1 MSLLRRYLPETFS
14 ALAPL
19 IVFWKLI
26 IGGQVL
32 YWGLPSLQFVP
43 WRMLVNDSL
52 RAGTMPLWT
61 DLLGMGAPLLANH
74 QSAVFYPPNLLSLI
88 IEPSIGISILAVLH
102 LSFASVGMVRL
113 ARRVGLGD
121 FGAAVVGITFG
132 LSQYL
137 PARLWFI
144 SINNAMAWLPWIVL
158 ATDSLTSNSKPPTSN
173 LQPPTSNFQ
182 SPISNLQS
190 LIPNHQSLIL
200 SALIALQLFA
210 GHAQSSFYTLLIAA
224 AWLCWRSLKPK
235 QEIYRSLDD
244 LNKAGISNLQS
255 LILNLF
261 KFSLAILFALCLT
274 AVQLIPTYELLRET
288 PRASSADYDFVMTY
302 SLWGWRLLTA
312 IAPDLFGH
320 PADGNYWGYATY
332 WEDAIYL
339 GIMPLMFA
347 LYALITARRN
357 KKIHLGDIVFLFA
370 LLIISVELA
379 LGGNTPI
386 FPFFYRYVP
395 GFNFFQA
402 PARMLVGYTFAVSLL
417 AGIGADQWKESNR
430 KRYWS
435 RLGIAGS
442 FAMIILGIVGAATL
456 TDVRPLTIATSLI
469 GVAAVSAVTFI
480 LTLNQPTAPK
490 RWYVFTILFIAVD
503 LGISAMRLNPTID
516 SSFYSLAPSESFSS
530 RTYQYDQDEY
540 RVKFKEYVTF
550 KNFYSLTPQ
559 QIRDTFLPNIT
570 VLNKIESANNF
581 DPLLTERYVNFVK
594 AMEQNPRLLDL
605 ADVQTIIK
613 PMRLISPRLDSKA
626 SRLRVTSQS
635 QIVSSPQE
643 SLAAISSPT
652 FDPDSTLILE
662 LPRTTQY
669 GIRITN
675 YQLPITTYQD
685 AYLLLSDSYYP
696 GWRVLVDNQPSQLF
710 IADHLFRAVFVP
722 KGEHTITFE
731 YAPLS
736 FTIGLIISGVALLF
750 WITFWLVRYKK

>member
-1 MSLLRRYLPETFS
+1 MKRHLPETFS
-14 ALAPL
+14 FLAPL
-19 IVFWKLI
+19 IAFWKLI

-32 YWGLPSLQFVP
+32 YWGLPSLQFIP
-43 WRMLVNDSL
+43 WRILVNDSL
-52 RAGTMPLWT
+52 RAGTLPLWT

-88 IEPSIGISILAVLH
+88 IEPSIAISILAVLH
-102 LSFASVGMVRL
+102 LSFAGVGMVRL

-121 FGAAVVGITFG
+121 FGAAVVGVTFG

-137 PARLWFI
+137 TARLWFI

-158 ATDSLTSNSKPPTSN
+158 ATDSLTSNSKLQTLNSNHPTT
-173 LQPPTSNFQ
+173 QPPNYL
-182 SPISNLQS
+182 ISNLQ
-190 LIPNHQSLIL
+190 LPL
-200 SALIALQLFA
+200 LIALQLLA

-224 AWLCWRSLKPK
+224 AWLGWRSLKPK
-235 QEIYRSLDD
+235 QDFYRNLDD
-244 LNKAGISNLQS
+244 LNKAGLSNLQS
-255 LILNLF
+255 LIINLF
-261 KFSLAILFALCLT
+261 RFSLAILFALCLT
-274 AVQLIPTYELLRET
+274 AVQLLPTYELLRET
-288 PRASSADYDFVMTY
+288 PRASAADYDFVMTY
-302 SLWGWRLLTA
+302 SLWAWRLLTA

-320 PADGNYWGYATY
+320 PADGNYWGYAAY

-347 LYALITARRN
+347 LYALVTARRN

-370 LLIISVELA
+370 LAIISVELA
-379 LGGNTPI
+379 LGNNTPI
-386 FPFFYRYVP
+386 FPFFYRYIP

-402 PARMLVGYTFAVSLL
+402 PARMLIGYTFAVSLL

-435 RLGIAGS
+435 RLGVAGS
-442 FAMIILGIVGAATL
+442 IAMMILGIVGAVTL
-456 TDVRPLTIATSLI
+456 ADVRPLTIATSLI

-490 RWYVFTILFIAVD
+490 RWYTFTILFIAVD
-503 LGISAMRLNPTID
+503 LGISAIRLNPTID
-516 SSFYSLAPSESFSS
+516 TYFYSLTPSENLSG

-550 KNFYSLTPQ
+550 KNFYSLTSQ
-559 QIRDTFLPNIT
+559 QMRDTFLPNLT

-613 PMRLISPRLDSKA
+613 PMRITSPRSDSKA
-626 SRLRVTSQS
+626 SRLRVIPQA
-635 QIVSSPQE
+635 QFVSSPQE
-643 SLAAISSPT
+643 SLAIISSPT
-652 FDPDSTLILE
+652 FDPDTTLILE
-662 LPRTTQY
+662 PIRNTQY
-669 GIRITN
+669 AIPLTHHVSRIT
-675 YQLPITTYQD
+675 THQD
-685 AYLLLSDSYYP
+685 SYVLISASYYP
-696 GWRVLVDNQPSQLF
+696 GWRVFVDGQPSQLF
-710 IADHLFRAVFVP
+710 IADHLFRAVHVP
-722 KGEHTITFE
+722 KGEHTLTFE

-736 FTIGLIISGVALLF
+736 FTMGLIISVISSIVWVMLYWRQQIQTRFA
-750 WITFWLVRYKK
+750 

>member
-1 MSLLRRYLPETFS
+1 
-14 ALAPL
+14 
-19 IVFWKLI
+19 
-26 IGGQVL
+26 
-32 YWGLPSLQFVP
+32 
-43 WRMLVNDSL
+43 
-52 RAGTMPLWT
+52 
-61 DLLGMGAPLLANH
+61 
-74 QSAVFYPPNLLSLI
+74 
-88 IEPSIGISILAVLH
+88 
-102 LSFASVGMVRL
+102 
-113 ARRVGLGD
+113 
-121 FGAAVVGITFG
+121 
-132 LSQYL
+132 
-137 PARLWFI
+137 
-144 SINNAMAWLPWIVL
+144 
-158 ATDSLTSNSKPPTSN
+158 PTSN
-173 LQPPTSNFQ
+173 PNHPTTQPSSHQ
-182 SPISNLQS
+182 SPVSNLKL
-190 LIPNHQSLIL
+190 LITNYHLLIL
-200 SALIALQLFA
+200 SALISLQLLA

-235 QEIYRSLDD
+235 QDFYRSLDD
-244 LNKAGISNLQS
+244 LKKAGISSLQS

-261 KFSLAILFALCLT
+261 KFSLAVLFALCLT
-274 AVQLIPTYELLRET
+274 AVQLLPTYELLRET

-370 LLIISVELA
+370 LAIISVELA
-379 LGGNTPI
+379 LGSNTPI
-386 FPFFYRYVP
+386 FPFFYRYIP

-402 PARMLVGYTFAVSLL
+402 PARMLIGYTFAASLL

-442 FAMIILGIVGAATL
+442 IAMMILGIVGAVTL

-490 RWYVFTILFIAVD
+490 RWVVFTILFIAVD
-503 LGISAMRLNPTID
+503 LGISAIRLNPTID
-516 SSFYSLAPSESFSS
+516 SSFYSLPPSENLSG

-559 QIRDTFLPNIT
+559 QIRDTFLPNLT
-570 VLNKIESANNF
+570 VLNKVESANNF

-594 AMEQNPRLLDL
+594 AMEGNPRLLDL

-613 PMRLISPRLDSKA
+613 PIRLVSPRVDSKA
-626 SRLRVTSQS
+626 SRLRVIPQA

-652 FDPDSTLILE
+652 FDPDSTVVLE
-662 LPRTTQY
+662 PIRNPQSAIPLTHHAS
-669 GIRITN
+669 RITLDRDS
-675 YQLPITTYQD
+675 YVIASY
-685 AYLLLSDSYYP
+685 SYYP
-696 GWRVLVDNQPSQLF
+696 GWRVLIDGQPSQLF
-710 IADHLFRAVFVP
+710 IADHLFRAVFIP

-736 FTIGLIISGVALLF
+736 FTIGLIISVVS
-750 WITFWLVRYKK
+750 LVIWVMAYWRQRVFNG

>member
-1 MSLLRRYLPETFS
+1 MIFFRRYLPEIFS
-14 ALAPL
+14 ALAPI

-52 RAGTMPLWT
+52 RAGTLPLWT

-88 IEPSIGISILAVLH
+88 IEPSIAISILAVLH
-102 LSFASVGMVRL
+102 LSFAGVGMVRL
-113 ARRVGLGD
+113 ARRLGLGD

-137 PARLWFI
+137 TARLWFI
-144 SINNAMAWLPWIVL
+144 SINNAIAWLPWIVL
-158 ATDSLTSNSKPPTSN
+158 ATDSLISNSKPPTSN
-173 LQPPTSNFQ
+173 LQPPTSN
-182 SPISNLQS
+182 LKL
-190 LIPNHQSLIL
+190 LITNYHLLIL
-200 SALIALQLFA
+200 SALIALQLLA
-210 GHAQSSFYTLLIAA
+210 GHAQSSFYTWLIAA
-224 AWLCWRSLKPK
+224 AWLGWRSLKPK
-235 QEIYRSLDD
+235 QDFYRNLDD
-244 LNKAGISNLQS
+244 LNKAGLSNLQS
-255 LILNLF
+255 FFINLF

-274 AVQLIPTYELLRET
+274 AIQLLPTYELLLET

-370 LLIISVELA
+370 LLITSVELA
-379 LGGNTPI
+379 LGNNTPI
-386 FPFFYRYVP
+386 FPFFYRYIP

-402 PARMLVGYTFAVSLL
+402 PARILIGYTFAVSLL

-442 FAMIILGIVGAATL
+442 FAVMILGIIGAATL

-480 LTLNQPTAPK
+480 LTLNQPAAPK
-490 RWYVFTILFIAVD
+490 RWYTFTILFIAVD
-503 LGISAMRLNPTID
+503 LGISAIRLNPTID
-516 SSFYSLAPSESFSS
+516 SSFYSLTPSENLSS

-550 KNFYSLTPQ
+550 KDFYSLTPQ
-559 QIRDTFLPNIT
+559 QIRDTFLPNLT
-570 VLNKIESANNF
+570 VLNKTESANNF

-594 AMEQNPRLLDL
+594 AMQQNPRLLDL

-613 PMRLISPRLDSKA
+613 PMRIISPRVDSKS
-626 SRLRVTSQS
+626 SRLRLIPHAQF
-635 QIVSSPQE
+635 VSSPQE

-662 LPRTTQY
+662 PLRNTQY
-669 GIRITN
+669 GIPITHHASRITLDRDS
-675 YQLPITTYQD
+675 YVVSSY
-685 AYLLLSDSYYP
+685 SYYP
-696 GWRVLVDNQPSQLF
+696 GWRVLVDGQPSQLF

-722 KGEHTITFE
+722 KGEHTVTFE

-750 WITFWLVRYKK
+750 WIAVWLIGYRKT

>member
-1 MSLLRRYLPETFS
+1 MKRHLPETFS
-14 ALAPL
+14 FLAPL

-43 WRMLVNDSL
+43 WRILVNDSL
-52 RAGTMPLWT
+52 RAGTLPLWT
-61 DLLGMGAPLLANH
+61 DMLGMGAPLLANH

-88 IEPSIGISILAVLH
+88 FDPSSSISILAVLH
-102 LSFASVGMVRL
+102 LSFAGVGMVRL

-121 FGAAVVGITFG
+121 FGAAVVGVTFG

-137 PARLWFI
+137 TARLWFI
-144 SINNAMAWLPWIVL
+144 SINNAIAWLPWIVL
-158 ATDSLTSNSKPPTSN
+158 ATDSLTSNSKLQTLNSNHPTT
-173 LQPPTSNFQ
+173 QPPNYL
-182 SPISNLQS
+182 ISNLQ
-190 LIPNHQSLIL
+190 LPL
-200 SALIALQLFA
+200 LIALQLLA

-224 AWLCWRSLKPK
+224 AWLGWRSLKPK
-235 QEIYRSLDD
+235 QDFYRNLDD
-244 LNKAGISNLQS
+244 LNKAGLSNLQS
-255 LILNLF
+255 LIINLF
-261 KFSLAILFALCLT
+261 RFSLAILFALCLT
-274 AVQLIPTYELLRET
+274 AVQLLPTYELLRET
-288 PRASSADYDFVMTY
+288 PRASAADYDFVMTY
-302 SLWGWRLLTA
+302 SLWAWRLLTA

-339 GIMPLMFA
+339 GLMPLMFA

-370 LLIISVELA
+370 LAIISVELA
-379 LGGNTPI
+379 LGSNTPI
-386 FPFFYRYVP
+386 FPFFYRYIP

-402 PARMLVGYTFAVSLL
+402 PARMLIGYTFAVSLL

-442 FAMIILGIVGAATL
+442 IAMMILGIVGAVTL
-456 TDVRPLTIATSLI
+456 ADVRPLTIATSLI

-490 RWYVFTILFIAVD
+490 RWYTFTILFIAVD
-503 LGISAMRLNPTID
+503 LGISAIRLNPTID
-516 SSFYSLAPSESFSS
+516 TSFYSLTPSENLSG

-550 KNFYSLTPQ
+550 KNFYSLTSQ
-559 QIRDTFLPNIT
+559 QIRDTFLPNLT

-613 PMRLISPRLDSKA
+613 PMRITSPRSDSKA
-626 SRLRVTSQS
+626 SRLRVIPQA
-635 QIVSSPQE
+635 QFVSSPQE
-643 SLAAISSPT
+643 SLAIISSPT
-652 FDPDSTLILE
+652 FDPDTTLILE
-662 LPRTTQY
+662 PIRNTQY
-669 GIRITN
+669 AIPLTHHVSRIT
-675 YQLPITTYQD
+675 THQD
-685 AYLLLSDSYYP
+685 SYVLISASYYP
-696 GWRVLVDNQPSQLF
+696 GWRVLVDDQPSQLF
-710 IADHLFRAVFVP
+710 IADHLFRAVHVP
-722 KGEHTITFE
+722 KGEHTIRFE

-736 FTIGLIISGVALLF
+736 FTIGIIISVISSMVWVMLYWRQQIQTRFA
-750 WITFWLVRYKK
+750 

>member
-1 MSLLRRYLPETFS
+1 MKRYLPETFS
-14 ALAPL
+14 FLAPI

-52 RAGTMPLWT
+52 RAGTLPLWT

-88 IEPSIGISILAVLH
+88 IEPSIAISILAVLH
-102 LSFASVGMVRL
+102 LSFAGVGMVRL

-137 PARLWFI
+137 TARLWFI
-144 SINNAMAWLPWIVL
+144 SINNAMAWLPWIIL

-173 LQPPTSNFQ
+173 FQ
-182 SPISNLQS
+182 SLISTLRVQS
-190 LIPNHQSLIL
+190 LIPNPQSLIL
-200 SALIALQLFA
+200 SALIALQLLA
-210 GHAQSSFYTLLIAA
+210 GHAQSSFYTLLVAA
-224 AWLCWRSLKPK
+224 AWLGWRSLKPK
-235 QEIYRSLDD
+235 QDFYRNLDD
-244 LNKAGISNLQS
+244 LNKAGLSNLQS
-255 LILNLF
+255 LISNLS
-261 KFSLAILFALCLT
+261 KFFLACAFALCLT

-312 IAPDLFGH
+312 LAPDLFGH
-320 PADGNYWGYATY
+320 PADGSYWGYAAY

-347 LYALITARRN
+347 IYALITARRN
-357 KKIHLGDIVFLFA
+357 KKTHLGDIVFLFA

-402 PARMLVGYTFAVSLL
+402 PARMLIGYTFAVSLL

-435 RLGIAGS
+435 RLGVAGS
-442 FAMIILGIVGAATL
+442 FAMMILGIIGAATL
-456 TDVRPLTIATSLI
+456 TDARPLTIATSLI

-490 RWYVFTILFIAVD
+490 HWVTFTILFIAVD
-503 LGISAMRLNPTID
+503 LGISAIRLNPTID
-516 SSFYSLAPSESFSS
+516 SSFYSLQLSENLSS

-559 QIRDTFLPNIT
+559 QIRDTMLPNLTI
-570 VLNKIESANNF
+570 LNKTESANNF
-581 DPLLTERYVNFVK
+581 DPLLTARYINFVK

-613 PMRLISPRLDSKA
+613 PMRIVSPRVDSKA
-626 SRLRVTSQS
+626 SRLRLIPQA
-635 QIVSSPQE
+635 QFVSSPQE

-652 FDPDSTLILE
+652 FDPDSSLILE
-662 LPRTTQY
+662 PLRNTQY

-685 AYLLLSDSYYP
+685 SYLLLSDSYYP

-731 YAPLS
+731 YAQLS
-736 FTIGLIISGVALLF
+736 FTIGLIISGMALMF
-750 WITFWLVRYKK
+750 WITFWLVSYKK